1 MTGGGSG
8 GGGTQTF
15 TPAPLSKEEKAL
27 IAKQV
32 QFADFALAELGL
44 IKPLFAADRDFD
56 QKLIDDILLPDLGIR
71 RRFAPVADV
80 VNPEIAAL
88 QEQLAAIP
96 PSTPAVPG
104 TAPPGSPDASAIER
118 ELNRIRTARNIQAP
132 DPRTMGRGD
141 QNFENFLR
149 GEAIANLTR
158 GTPGTPAIDNTAQI
172 ATLQARLGA
181 LAPTVEG
188 GGEFIGFEEIPD
200 TPEEI
205 RARLVEQALLDKELR
220 NLGIDPSLINDEIE
234 RITGVRPAVA
244 SGQFATQTGEGALS
258 TNQLIE
264 QAVDTARARALTE
277 AQEFEEANLN
287 FIINEL
293 APSLG
298 LRPGDTPLQDRGNLI
313 ARETQKQFGKI
324 SEALAAQEA
333 QLKLQFPLAKSAQET
348 GQVGQQQQFQEALKQ
363 FQEGLRQT
371 AFGNRQALLGQ
382 TGSLGLGLATGSIPN
397 LAGTL
402 GALNRGGGTTTVS
415 GGGGGF
421 NAAGAAGGL
430 GSLLQGGAAAYKAF
444 SSRAIKNIHGSMD
457 GKDALSMM
465 AKLDVGLWEY
475 LEDPDATP
483 HVGPYAE
490 DFKEVTGLG
499 DGVSIDIRDLLGIVM
514 AGVKELAEQRGTV

>member
-15 TPAPLSKEEKAL
+15 TPAPLSPEEKAL
-27 IAKQV
+27 VAKQV
-32 QFADFALAELGL
+32 EFADFALAELGL

-71 RRFAPVADV
+71 RRFAPVTEV

-104 TAPPGSPDASAIER
+104 TARTPDATEIEMAFRRRLDQLGIQEEEGRSQTRTGQGLERLIRSQVTQELSA
-118 ELNRIRTARNIQAP
+118 
-132 DPRTMGRGD
+132 
-141 QNFENFLR
+141 
-149 GEAIANLTR
+149 
-158 GTPGTPAIDNTAQI
+158 GTPGTPAIDNAAQR
-172 ATLQARLGA
+172 ATLQSRLGA

-324 SEALAAQEA
+324 SQELAAQEA

-382 TGSLGLGLATGSIPN
+382 TGSLGLGLATGGIPN

-514 AGVKELAEQRGTV
+514 AGVKELAEQRGVA